1 MKKLSSTNEFVIK
14 FANVNGSGS
23 ASANQMFAKGIFRSG
38 VPVSPK
44 NIFPSNIQGL
54 PTWFEIR
61 ASERGYLGRKAGI
74 DFMVAMNPQSYA
86 QDVAEINPGGYLLY
100 DSSWKREFNR
110 DDINVIEVPLTSLC
124 VNEFQNPKTRLLFK
138 NLVYVG
144 ALSYLMSMNKDI
156 FIELIE
162 EQFKGKEKLI
172 SPNVQALEM
181 GFNYAKT
188 NLAGSCDI
196 KVIQKNLTD
205 GMILTNGNNAGGL
218 GCVYGGATVCAWYP
232 ITPST
237 SLAESYK
244 KYCDQFRIDKET
256 DKNKF
261 AYVQAEDELASI
273 GMAIGANWNGA
284 RAFTA
289 TSGPGISLMTEFVG
303 LAYFAEIPI
312 VIFNIQRGGPSTGMP
327 TRTQQSDILSC
338 AYASHGDTKHVMLI
352 PSDPKECFEFAAE
365 SFDISDR
372 LQTPVFVLS
381 DLDIGMNDWTCPE
394 FEWDDAKEFDR
405 GKVLSKDDLENME
418 SWGRYLDVDGDGI
431 PFRTLPGTHP
441 EKGAY
446 FARGSSHD
454 EYARYVEDG
463 EVNARNLK
471 RILKKF
477 KGAHKFLPKP
487 VFKQDTN
494 ASSIGLIY
502 FGSTE
507 AAMQESLDQLSISGF
522 PIDAMRI
529 RSFPFSAEVWEFIH
543 QHESVFLVEQN
554 RDAQMRTLIISEG
567 NINPEKF
574 ISILCFD
581 GSPIT
586 ANFISESIIEIL
598 SDKNISQ
605 ASEEIK

>member
-181 GFNYAKT
+181 GFNYAKI

-256 DKNKF
+256 GKNKF
-261 AYVQAEDELASI
+261 AYVQTEDELASI